1 MRVQNFLVF
10 LGLQILAIVWAGLS
24 FAMIESRIMAGALAG
39 GYFILSG
46 LYMVGKLAQ
55 DPKRW
60 SFLMWYPLLVHVF
73 AISIPMVITR
83 FMNADQ
89 PFESVRILGMEGP
102 TFHRLS
108 TTVFGLLVLGT
119 LIDLARVWR
128 ARKPAAG

>member
-1 MRVQNFLVF
+1 MRIQNLLVF
-10 LGLQILAIVWAGLS
+10 LGLQVLAIIWAGLS
-24 FAMIESRIMAGALAG
+24 FAVIESRVLAGALAG

-73 AISIPMVITR
+73 VISIPMVITR
-83 FMNADQ
+83 FLNTDKAFAD
-89 PFESVRILGMEGP
+89 VRILGMEGP

-108 TTVFGLLVLGT
+108 TTIFGLLVLGT
-119 LIDLARVWR
+119 LIDLARTYR
-128 ARKPAAG
+128 ARTIRQ